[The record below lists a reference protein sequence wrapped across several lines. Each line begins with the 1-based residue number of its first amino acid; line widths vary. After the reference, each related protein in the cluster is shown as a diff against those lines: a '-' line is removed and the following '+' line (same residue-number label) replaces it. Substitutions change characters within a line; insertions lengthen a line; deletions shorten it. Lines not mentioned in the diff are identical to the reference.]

1 MSFWRRARGTSA
13 VADRD
18 ERRVPAQLFEEI
30 ESLGRDNRGRRD
42 AQLERRIQ
50 RLRHLAGVQLLDGA
64 SGRPEQPVPDFDRLP
79 APESGLPEVQ
89 PQELTAEVLRA
100 AILRDGCL
108 LVRGLVDADDAA
120 GLVEEIDRAFEAR
133 DAQRD
138 GNPADPAYYD
148 ELQPEPP
155 FVVSEREWTGSVWV
169 PDSPRVMFDVL
180 DVFDRAGLRRVI
192 ADYLG
197 ERPALSLNKCTLRRV
212 SPDTGSA
219 WHQDG
224 AFLGDVRS
232 MNVWLSLSRCGDVA
246 PGLDIVPRRLDEI
259 VPTGTDGAIFDWS
272 VSPRVAEE
280 AAGSAGVLRPIFEP
294 GDVLLFDHLFLH
306 ATGVS
311 PGMQNDRYA
320 VESWF
325 FGPSA
330 FPADYVPIAS

>member
-1 MSFWRRARGTSA
+1 VIFRRKARGASA
-13 VADRD
+13 VAVD
-18 ERRVPAQLFEEI
+18 ERVGSEQLFEEI
-30 ESLGRDNRGRRD
+30 DSLVRENRGRRD
-42 AQLERRIQ
+42 PERERRLQ
-50 RLRHLAGVQLLDGA
+50 RLRHLAGVRLIEDA
-64 SGRPEQPVPDFDRLP
+64 STAAEHPEPDFASLPDRNG
-79 APESGLPEVQ
+79 ELPEIA
-89 PQELTAEVLRA
+89 PHDLTAPLLRA

-108 LVRGLVDADDAA
+108 LIRGLVDRGDAA
-120 GLVEEIDRAFEAR
+120 NLVEEIDRAFAAR

-138 GNPADPAYYD
+138 GGSRDPAYYD

-155 FVVSEREWTGSVWV
+155 FAISDREWTGSVWV

-180 DVFDRAGLRRVI
+180 EVFERAGLRDVI
-192 ADYLG
+192 RDYLG

-232 MNVWLSLSRCGDVA
+232 MNVWLALSHCGDTA
-246 PGLDIVPRRLDEI
+246 PGLDIVPRRLDHI
-259 VPTGTDGAIFDWS
+259 VPTGTEGAIFDWS
-272 VSPRVAEE
+272 VAPAVAED
-280 AAGSAGVLRPIFEP
+280 AAGDDGILRPIFEP

-311 PGMQNDRYA
+311 PGMRNDRYA

-325 FGPSA
+325 FAPSA
-330 FPADYVPIAS
+330 FPGDYVPLAY